1 MAIKDTSKDIHKRLI
16 EPVTTAEDS
25 GEESL
30 RPKKLSEYI
39 GQTMIKKHLQIA
51 LDAAKIRNAP
61 VEHILFYGPPGLGKT
76 TLAMLVAAET
86 GASLRHTS

>member
-16 EPVTTAEDS
+16 EPVTTTDDS

-51 LDAAKIRNAP
+51 LDAAKVRNAP

>member
-16 EPVTTAEDS
+16 EPVTTTDDS

-39 GQTMIKKHLQIA
+39 GQTMIKKHLQVA
-51 LDAAKIRNAP
+51 LD
-61 VEHILFYGPPGLGKT
+61 
-76 TLAMLVAAET
+76 
-86 GASLRHTS
+86 